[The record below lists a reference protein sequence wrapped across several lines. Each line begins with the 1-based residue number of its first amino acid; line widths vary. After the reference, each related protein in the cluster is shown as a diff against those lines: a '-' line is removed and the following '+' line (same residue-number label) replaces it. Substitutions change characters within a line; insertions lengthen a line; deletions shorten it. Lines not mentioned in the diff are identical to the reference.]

1 MANDFIDSSNVSISI
16 HNKQINNTVEF
27 NNKEIFKYKNSKSKS
42 NNKDNTVDNNT
53 SIAEQMS
60 KALRENNNYKKDK

>member
-27 NNKEIFKYKNSKSKS
+27 NNKEIFKYKNSKSKT

-60 KALRENNNYKKDK
+60 KALRENNNYNKDK

>member
-27 NNKEIFKYKNSKSKS
+27 NNKEIFKYKNSKSKA

>member
-27 NNKEIFKYKNSKSKS
+27 NNKEIFKYKNSKSKT

>member
-27 NNKEIFKYKNSKSKS
+27 NNKEIFKYKNSKSKT

-60 KALRENNNYKKDK
+60 KALRENNDYKKDK